1 VPRSSGDEDGDEGVA
16 QAVQILQTSSKAHTN
31 FTTRALARSRS
42 MSLQVRPLATVQHPV
57 FVIRPKAKIA
67 CAVKVV
73 IIPVLCAC
81 APVPICVLWL

>member
-1 VPRSSGDEDGDEGVA
+1 
-16 QAVQILQTSSKAHTN
+16 
-31 FTTRALARSRS
+31 
-42 MSLQVRPLATVQHPV
+42 LQVCPLATVQHPV